1 MVGKVFIV
9 TRHPGAVAWLKSKGF
24 EGEVVAHL
32 TPEMV
37 DEGDVVIGVL
47 PVHLVAELKEKRARV
62 IILVLPQVPPEKRG
76 QELSPEEMDR
86 FGARLLEVEE
96 LRLKEVI

>member
-1 MVGKVFIV
+1 MKRILVS
-9 TRHPGAVAWLKSKGF
+9 RHPGAVAWLKSKGF

-37 DEGDVVIGVL
+37 GEGDVVVGVL
-47 PVHLVAELKEKRARV
+47 PVHLVAELKERGARV

-76 QELSPEEMDR
+76 AELSPEEMDR

-96 LRLKEVI
+96 LRLKEVV